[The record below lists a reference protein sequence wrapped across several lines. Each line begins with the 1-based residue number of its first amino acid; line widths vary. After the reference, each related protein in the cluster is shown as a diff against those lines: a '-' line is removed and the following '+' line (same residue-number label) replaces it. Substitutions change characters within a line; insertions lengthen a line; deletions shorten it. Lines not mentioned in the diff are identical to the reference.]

1 MHGTIT
7 YTLYEDESNEME
19 RVILNTCSIK
29 MEVHHMYEIKGT
41 LSVSDLTSEKIITLH
56 LIYDISML
64 LNEYFEQRKNS
75 FCNFGPYSKPFG
87 DKDVVL
93 YSN

>member
-1 MHGTIT
+1 MFYQDGSAS
-7 YTLYEDESNEME
+7 YEWNKGNTVSQWSHIGNDHLHF
-19 RVILNTCSIK
+19 ILFMISKCYSIK
-29 MEVHHMYEIKGT
+29 RK
-41 LSVSDLTSEKIITLH
+41 
-56 LIYDISML
+56 